1 MSPRTYIVTTLAA
14 VAVLVI
20 AAVPA
25 LPHHGWGGNSEELVL
40 SGTVVTSVSLAGPHA
55 SMQVRDADGQV
66 WDVTLAP
73 APRSH
78 AAGLRDDLIPV
89 GDEVRLEGQR
99 NDDASRFE
107 IKTRRVTWKGQNYD
121 VYPAPRR

>member
-1 MSPRTYIVTTLAA
+1 MVSRLSVIAVGAAVVVLLAA
-14 VAVLVI
+14 GTAR
-20 AAVPA
+20 A
-25 LPHHGWGGNSEELVL
+25 HHGWGGNSEELVL
-40 SGTVVTSVSLAGPHA
+40 SATVVTTVSLAGPHA
-55 SMQVRDADGQV
+55 TMQVRDADGQV

-78 AAGLRDDLIPV
+78 AAGLRDGLIPV
-89 GDEVRLEGQR
+89 GDQVRLEGQR
-99 NDDASRFE
+99 NDDPERFE